1 MGSRSVVAAVCVSLL
16 CVGSA
21 GFCYTRK
28 ASLDSEAR
36 WLMERGNAQAI
47 EYAERLDN
55 AVADAQ
61 LKTFASRRTVME
73 RAHVWQRGQ
82 MLGLM
87 GGAIAALVAYMLYL
101 LRRLD
106 SQLDDAAAEAPP
118 ELTSAPASASSE
130 SASGLVA
137 TPNR

>member
-1 MGSRSVVAAVCVSLL
+1 MGSRSVVAAVCVSLV

-21 GFCYTRK
+21 GFCYSRK
-28 ASLDSEAR
+28 ANLDSEAR

-47 EYAERLDN
+47 EYAEKLDN
-55 AVADAQ
+55 TVADAQ
-61 LKTFASRRTVME
+61 LKTFAARRAVME

-87 GGAIAALVAYMLYL
+87 GGAIAGLVAYMLYL
-101 LRRLD
+101 LRRLN
-106 SQLDDAAAEAPP
+106 SQLDDAVAEEPHDLATAPVP
-118 ELTSAPASASSE
+118 ASPKSAP
-130 SASGLVA
+130 GLVA